1 MLTVRGERRPGC
13 RSSRCAGI
21 AAPQRHP
28 VWLPESMPAAA
39 AWDHQVDFLVV
50 GSGCGGLTAALT
62 ARAHGLDTLVIEKAA
77 VYGGSTAL
85 SGGNIWIPNNP
96 TLQREGLADSR
107 DDARRYLDAVI
118 GKRVP
123 AANIDAFIDNGP
135 RTMEFLEG
143 ASPHLR
149 FQWCTGYSDYHP
161 ERPGGRAAGRT
172 IEPLPFDLKKLGD
185 DEKGLRS
192 AALAT
197 PGGLFITSK
206 EFVRLNMVMRTWSG
220 RRAAMQAVGR
230 SVKGLLLRRH
240 MDTLGRA
247 LIGRLRLAVKDASIP
262 LWLNTPLRSL
272 ITDESGAVTGAQVE
286 RAGSVI
292 RIRVRKGVLLACGGF
307 EHNGEMRKRFLRDG
321 GKDNYSVGS
330 PDNTGDGINA
340 GQAIGGAIDLMDD
353 AWWMPAFKRP
363 DGVMSVLVSERSIPR
378 SVIVDQTG
386 RRFANEAAPY
396 VTFVHQQLAGG
407 HDPIWFVFD
416 RKAKN
421 RYQFGGV
428 MPGQKFPA
436 DWFTSGMMHRAD
448 TLEALASGIGVPP
461 SALRETVDR
470 FNGFARSGIDTDF
483 GRGDSAYDNYYGD
496 PTLPHPTMD
505 VIDRAPY
512 YAARIQAGDLGTKG
526 GLVYNSHGQVL
537 RADGTVIAGLYA
549 TGNSSSAVMGNDYAG
564 AGATIGPAMVFG
576 FISARHAAESDCD
589 AE

>member
-1 MLTVRGERRPGC
+1 
-13 RSSRCAGI
+13 
-21 AAPQRHP
+21 
-28 VWLPESMPAAA
+28 MPAADQGE
-39 AWDHQVDFLVV
+39 AWSHQVDFVVV

-62 ARAHGLDTLVIEKAA
+62 ANAIGLDTLVVEKAG

-96 TLQREGLADSR
+96 ALKREGLADSR
-107 DDARRYLDAVI
+107 DDVRRYLDAVV
-118 GKRVP
+118 GDRVP

-135 RTMEFLEG
+135 RTMEFLEHT
-143 ASPHLR
+143 SPYLR

-161 ERPGGRAAGRT
+161 EKPGGRARGRT

-185 DEKGLRS
+185 DEQWLRP

-197 PGGLFITSK
+197 PGGLFVTSK
-206 EFVRLNMVMRTWSG
+206 EFARLNMVMRTWAG
-220 RRAAMQAVGR
+220 RRAALQTVGR
-230 SVKGLLLRRH
+230 AVKSIVLRRH

-247 LIGRLRLAVKDASIP
+247 LIGRLRLAAKEAGIP
-262 LWLNTPLRSL
+262 LWLNTPLQSL
-272 ITDESGAVTGAQVE
+272 ITDQSGAVVGVQAR
-286 RAGSVI
+286 RAGGVI
-292 RIRVRKGVLLACGGF
+292 RIRARKGVLLAAGGF
-307 EHNGEMRKRFLRDG
+307 EHNGEMRKHFLRDG
-321 GKDNYSVGS
+321 GKDNYSAGS
-330 PDNTGDGINA
+330 LDNTGDGITA
-340 GQAIGGAIDLMDD
+340 GQAVGGAVDLMDD

-378 SVIVDQTG
+378 SIIVNQTG
-386 RRFANEAAPY
+386 RRFVNEAAPY

-428 MPGQKFPA
+428 MPGQKFPD
-436 DWFTSGMMHRAD
+436 DWYTSGLMHRAD
-448 TLEALASGIGVPP
+448 TLDALAASIGVPP
-461 SALRETVDR
+461 SSLRETIDR
-470 FNGFARSGIDTDF
+470 FNGFAHDGNDGDF

-496 PTLPHPTMD
+496 PSLPHPTMD
-505 VIDRAPY
+505 VIDSAPY
-512 YAARIQAGDLGTKG
+512 YAVRIQAGDLGTKG
-526 GLVYNSHGQVL
+526 GLVYNANGQVL

-549 TGNSSSAVMGNDYAG
+549 TGNASASVMGNDYAG

-576 FISARHAAESDCD
+576 FIGARHAAESDCD

>member
-1 MLTVRGERRPGC
+1 
-13 RSSRCAGI
+13 
-21 AAPQRHP
+21 
-28 VWLPESMPAAA
+28 
-39 AWDHQVDFLVV
+39 
-50 GSGCGGLTAALT
+50 
-62 ARAHGLDTLVIEKAA
+62 
-77 VYGGSTAL
+77 
-85 SGGNIWIPNNP
+85 
-96 TLQREGLADSR
+96 
-107 DDARRYLDAVI
+107 
-118 GKRVP
+118 
-123 AANIDAFIDNGP
+123 
-135 RTMEFLEG
+135 
-143 ASPHLR
+143 
-149 FQWCTGYSDYHP
+149 
-161 ERPGGRAAGRT
+161 
-172 IEPLPFDLKKLGD
+172 
-185 DEKGLRS
+185 
-192 AALAT
+192 
-197 PGGLFITSK
+197 
-206 EFVRLNMVMRTWSG
+206 
-220 RRAAMQAVGR
+220 MQAVGR

-272 ITDESGAVTGAQVE
+272 ITDESGAVTGAEVE

-321 GKDNYSVGS
+321 GKDNYSAGS

-483 GRGDSAYDNYYGD
+483 GRGDSAYDNYDCD

>member
-1 MLTVRGERRPGC
+1 
-13 RSSRCAGI
+13 
-21 AAPQRHP
+21 
-28 VWLPESMPAAA
+28 MPAADQGE
-39 AWDHQVDFLVV
+39 AWNHQVDFLVV

-62 ARAHGLDTLVIEKAA
+62 ADAHGLDTLIIEKGG

-85 SGGNIWIPNNP
+85 SGGNIWVPNNP
-96 TLQREGLADSR
+96 TLRRVGLADSR
-107 DDARRYLDAVI
+107 ADVRSYLDAVV
-118 GKRVP
+118 GDRVP

-135 RTMEFLEG
+135 RAMEFLERT
-143 ASPHLR
+143 SPHLR

-161 ERPGGRAAGRT
+161 EAPGGRARGRT
-172 IEPLPFDLKKLGD
+172 VEPLPFDLKKLGD
-185 DEKGLRS
+185 DEKRLRP

-197 PGGLFITSK
+197 PGGLFVTSK
-206 EFVRLNMVMRTWSG
+206 EFARLNMVMRTWSG
-220 RRAAMQAVGR
+220 RRAALRTVGR
-230 SVKGLLLRRH
+230 AVKSIVLRRH

-247 LIGRLRLAVKDASIP
+247 LIGRLRLAVKDAGIP
-262 LWLNTPLRSL
+262 LWLNTPLQSL
-272 ITDESGAVTGAQVE
+272 ITDESGAVLGVCAQ
-286 RAGSVI
+286 RAGSAI
-292 RIRVRKGVLLACGGF
+292 RIRARNGVLLATGGF
-307 EHNGEMRKRFLRDG
+307 EHNSEMRKRFLRDG
-321 GKDNYSVGS
+321 GKDNYSAGS
-330 PDNTGDGINA
+330 PDNTGDGITA

-378 SVIVDQTG
+378 SIIVDQTG
-386 RRFANEAAPY
+386 RRFVNEAAPY

-428 MPGQKFPA
+428 MPGQTFPA
-436 DWFTSGMMHRAD
+436 DWFTSGLMHRAD
-448 TLEALASGIGVPP
+448 NLDALAAAIGVPA

-470 FNGFARSGIDTDF
+470 FNRFARDGKDADF

-505 VIDRAPY
+505 VIDSAPY

-526 GLVYNSHGQVL
+526 GLMYNANGQVL

-549 TGNSSSAVMGNDYAG
+549 TGNTSASVMGNDYAG

-576 FISARHAAESDCD
+576 FIGARHAAERYCYGQ
-589 AE
+589 

>member
-1 MLTVRGERRPGC
+1 
-13 RSSRCAGI
+13 
-21 AAPQRHP
+21 
-28 VWLPESMPAAA
+28 MPAADQGE

-50 GSGCGGLTAALT
+50 GSGCGGFTAALT
-62 ARAHGLDTLVIEKAA
+62 AHGHGLDTLMVEKAG

-85 SGGNIWIPNNP
+85 SGGNIWVPNNP
-96 TLQREGLADSR
+96 TLRRAGLADSR
-107 DDARRYLDAVI
+107 DDVRSYLEAVV
-118 GKRVP
+118 GDRVP

-135 RTMEFLEG
+135 RAMEFIEH

-161 ERPGGRAAGRT
+161 EAPGGRSGGRT

-185 DEKGLRS
+185 DEKQLRP

-197 PGGLFITSK
+197 PGGLFVTSK
-206 EFVRLNMVMRTWSG
+206 EFARLNMVMRTWSG
-220 RRAAMQAVGR
+220 RRAAMGTVGR
-230 SVKGLLLRRH
+230 AVKSVLLRRH

-247 LIGRLRLAVKDASIP
+247 LIGRLRLAAKLAGIP
-262 LWLNTPLRSL
+262 LWLDTPLQSL
-272 ITDESGAVTGAQVE
+272 ITDDSGAVLGAHVQHGE
-286 RAGSVI
+286 SDI
-292 RIRVRKGVLLACGGF
+292 RIRARRGVLLATGGF
-307 EHNGEMRKRFLRDG
+307 EHNNEMRKRFLRDG
-321 GKDNYSVGS
+321 GKDNYSAGS
-330 PDNTGDGINA
+330 PENTGDGIVA
-340 GQAIGGAIDLMDD
+340 GQAVGSAIDLMDD
-353 AWWMPAFKRP
+353 AWWMPAFRRP

-378 SVIVDQTG
+378 SIIVNQAG

-428 MPGQKFPA
+428 MPGQKFPD
-436 DWFTSGMMHRAD
+436 DWLTSGLMHRAD
-448 TLEALASGIGVPP
+448 SLDALAGSIGVPAQ
-461 SALRETVDR
+461 SLRETVDR
-470 FNGFARSGIDTDF
+470 FNGFARDGNDRDF

-496 PTLPHPTMD
+496 PTLRCPTMD

-512 YAARIQAGDLGTKG
+512 YATRIQAGDLGTKG
-526 GLVYNSHGQVL
+526 GLVYNANGQVL

-549 TGNSSSAVMGNDYAG
+549 AGNTSAAVMGNDYAG

-576 FISARHAAESDCD
+576 FVGARHAAESGWDGK
-589 AE
+589 